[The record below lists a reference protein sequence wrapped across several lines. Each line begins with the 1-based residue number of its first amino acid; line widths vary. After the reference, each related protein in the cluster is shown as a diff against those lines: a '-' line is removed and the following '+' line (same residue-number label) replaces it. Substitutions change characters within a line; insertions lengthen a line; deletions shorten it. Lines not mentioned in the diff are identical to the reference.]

1 MRAALIVAVI
11 CLMVSQAAG
20 FDESG
25 RGFSSSNIME
35 DGVKDLNYS
44 QDKILDGTGVIIA
57 VADTGIDMDHSC
69 FRDSLESVGIPGSE
83 HRKILL
89 LNDSIDDWDNVGH
102 YQYRHG
108 THIAGILA
116 CDPLDGDESM
126 KSYSNGSKL
135 IIQDVVGPDGWAVPP
150 VEQLLSEGANN
161 GAVIHSWSWGD
172 NTVNY
177 TERSRNID
185 SWMMENPWS
194 LVFVAPGN
202 NDGQLLEPANARNV
216 VAVAASN
223 SEEDGEIWGSSAFGP
238 DSDERRGI
246 LIAAPGINIVSAKS
260 DGNNSSMNNQ
270 SLAMTGTSM
279 ATPVAASFTAVLQ
292 QMVEERTNITPSG
305 AQLRALLALSADP
318 VTGASPDQYQGYGR
332 PNMSRVAGA
341 WMYDSFAM
349 DNWSEFIQSRG
360 STIEDLK
367 NNSWDGSGANG
378 PFLAQNESFTVRVK
392 PISDSDVVVTM
403 SYNARPQPYE
413 IDDLRLVITTDDGRF
428 VIDDDISTSGN
439 SAIYYSHPSFDSAK
453 EKNSTN
459 ETTVMIRIPADAL
472 DGVEWIDLEV
482 YAKKV
487 ASGVSPGTVG
497 VEGDRLGFAL
507 AATGIDQFP
516 WEWTDDDGDGVI
528 NEFDQCPDT
537 FLGAVVS
544 SDNNGGTSSGCAI
557 MNTAPAIVLMQ
568 APGENENA
576 SEQISVTWA
585 VEDQEG
591 DDVEVV
597 VRLISDNLTINIT
610 ECGKQFTRV
619 GLSTCTVDIPDDL
632 ILFQFNRNDWMFEI
646 VAMDSNSSEWT
657 SAKTSSISSSNFTIW
672 WENPLLIDNNNLQ
685 NNSLNNSSV
694 TANKEDNV
702 STATNRALLLGV
714 IGVFVGLLFA
724 ASVMFR
730 RFENKNLEGVPSP
743 FVEEE

>member
-1 MRAALIVAVI
+1 MVFSQNMRAALIMAVI

-20 FDESG
+20 FNESG
-25 RGFSSSNIME
+25 HGYLSSNIMD

-44 QDKILDGTGVIIA
+44 QNKILDGTGVIIA

-69 FRDSLESVGIPGSE
+69 FRDSLENVGMPGSD

-116 CDPLDGDESM
+116 CDPLDGDDSM
-126 KSYSNGSKL
+126 TSYSNGSKL

-172 NTVNY
+172 NTINY

-202 NDGQLLEPANARNV
+202 NDGRLLEPANARNV

-223 SEEDGEIWGSSAFGP
+223 SEEDGEIWSSSAFGP

-279 ATPVAASFTAVLQ
+279 ATPMAASFTAVVQ
-292 QMVEERTNITPSG
+292 QMVEERTNLTPSG

-318 VTGASPDQYQGYGR
+318 ITGASPDQYQGYGR
-332 PNMSRVAGA
+332 PNMSRLDGA

-349 DNWSEFIQSRG
+349 ENWSEFIQSRG
-360 STIEDLK
+360 SNIEDLK

-378 PFLAQNESFTVRVK
+378 PFLAQNESFAVRVK
-392 PISDSDVVVTM
+392 PVVDSDVVVTM

-428 VIDDDISTSGN
+428 VIDDDISSSGN
-439 SAIYYSHPSFDSAK
+439 SAIYYSHPSFDNAK

-472 DGVEWIDLEV
+472 DGVEWIDIEV
-482 YAKKV
+482 YAKKI

-497 VEGDRLGFAL
+497 IEGDRLGFAL

-516 WEWTDDDGDGVI
+516 WEWGDEDGDGVI

-537 FLGAVVS
+537 FFGAPVW
-544 SDNNGGTSSGCAI
+544 NYGCAI

-568 APGENENA
+568 TPDENENA
-576 SEQISVTWA
+576 SEEISVTWA

-597 VRLISDNLTINIT
+597 VRLVSDNLTINIT
-610 ECGKQFTRV
+610 KCGKQFTRV
-619 GLSTCTVDIPDDL
+619 SISSCTVIIPDDL

-646 VAMDSNSSEWT
+646 VAIDSNSSGWT
-657 SAKTSSISSSNFTIW
+657 SSKNSSISSSNFTIW
-672 WENPLLIDNNNLQ
+672 WENPLLVDNNNLH
-685 NNSLNNSSV
+685 NNSLNNSSI
-694 TANKEDNV
+694 TAEKEDNV
-702 STATNRALLLGV
+702 STGTNRALLLGV
-714 IGVFVGLLFA
+714 VGVFAGLLFA

-730 RFENKNLEGVPSP
+730 RLENKKLEGVPSP

>member
-439 SAIYYSHPSFDSAK
+439 SAIYYSHSSFDSAK

-714 IGVFVGLLFA
+714 IGVFAGLLFA

>member
-25 RGFSSSNIME
+25 RGFSSSNIMD

-714 IGVFVGLLFA
+714 IGVFAGLLFA

>member
-1 MRAALIVAVI
+1 MVFSHNMRAALIMAVI

-25 RGFSSSNIME
+25 RGFSSSNIMD

-44 QDKILDGTGVIIA
+44 QDKILDGAGVIIA

-69 FRDSLESVGIPGSE
+69 FRNGLDNVGIPGSE

-89 LNDSIDDWDNVGH
+89 LNDSIDDWDNIGH

-135 IIQDVVGPDGWAVPP
+135 IVQDVVGPDGWAVPP
-150 VEQLLSEGANN
+150 VEHLLSEGANN

-279 ATPVAASFTAVLQ
+279 ATPMAASFTAVLQ
-292 QMVEERTNITPSG
+292 QMVEERTNLTPSG

-318 VTGASPDQYQGYGR
+318 ITGVSPDQYQGYGR
-332 PNMSRVAGA
+332 PNMSRVSDV
-341 WMYDSFAM
+341 WMHDSFAM

-367 NNSWDGSGANG
+367 NNSWNGSGANG

-392 PISDSDVVVTM
+392 PINGSDVVVTM

-439 SAIYYSHPSFDSAK
+439 SAMYYSHPSFDSAK

-482 YAKKV
+482 YAKKI

-516 WEWTDDDGDGVI
+516 WEWGDEDEDGII
-528 NEFDQCPDT
+528 NELDECPDT
-537 FLGAVVS
+537 FFGAVVWS
-544 SDNNGGTSSGCAI
+544 NGCAI

-568 APGENENA
+568 APDENENA
-576 SEQISVTWA
+576 SKEISVMWA
-585 VEDQEG
+585 IEDQEG

-597 VRLISDNLTINIT
+597 VRLVSDNLTINIT
-610 ECGKQFTRV
+610 KCGKQFTRV
-619 GLSTCTVDIPDDL
+619 NISSCTVEIPDDL
-632 ILFQFNRNDWMFEI
+632 ILFQFNRNDWVFEI
-646 VAMDSNSSEWT
+646 IAMDSNSSEWT
-657 SAKTSSISSSNFTIW
+657 SAKTSSVSSSNFTIW

-685 NNSLNNSSV
+685 NNSVNNSNV
-694 TANKEDNV
+694 TADKEDNV
-702 STATNRALLLGV
+702 STAANNALLLGAA
-714 IGVFVGLLFA
+714 GVFAGLLFA

>member
-428 VIDDDISTSGN
+428 VIDDDISISGN
-439 SAIYYSHPSFDSAK
+439 SAMYYSHPSFDSAK

-714 IGVFVGLLFA
+714 IGVFAGLLFA